1 MANFAGVDY
10 NLKINTVDMSLMC
23 TKVTLKVSA
32 ADLET
37 TAFGGTYR
45 SRIGGLKDASLDVEF
60 NQDFAASQVDAL
72 LWPLLGTVVAFE
84 LKPTSGAASATNPRY
99 TGSVL
104 ITDYSPLDGSV
115 GDLAKTSASWPTS
128 GSVLRFTT

>member
-1 MANFAGVDY
+1 
-10 NLKINTVDMSLMC
+10 MSLMC

-32 ADLET
+32 ADLEN

-60 NQDFAASQVDAL
+60 NQDFAAAQVDAL

-115 GDLAKTSASWPTS
+115 GDLAKSSASWPTS
-128 GSVLRFTT
+128 GPVLRFTT

>member
-1 MANFAGVDY
+1 MANFAGTDY

-32 ADLET
+32 ADLEN

-60 NQDFAASQVDAL
+60 NQDFAAAQVDAL

-104 ITDYSPLDGSV
+104 IAEYSPLDGSV
-115 GDLAKTSASWPTS
+115 GDLAKNSASWPTS